1 MIFDELGSEFLL
13 SSLSHALESD
23 NEDVLRQVRS
33 LPLSIPPR
41 LVTPSPP
48 PPHKN

>member
-33 LPLSIPPR
+33 LSTSSRPLS
-41 LVTPSPP
+41 
-48 PPHKN
+48 